1 MIVMLL
7 LLLLEDDDDDD
18 DDGGGAGSGSDDDS
32 RALAYLATISKGH
45 EYLIGPAEPLHGI
58 RTRRVALQ

>member
-7 LLLLEDDDDDD
+7 LLLLEDDDDDGG
-18 DDGGGAGSGSDDDS
+18 GGGAGSGSDDDS